1 MTMNAQEAWDKF
13 IETGR
18 VDYYLLSRGINIYA
32 EGVLP
37 PQQRQALLS
46 LRQAQQAQSSV
57 GGDGV
62 APDGFGNRAEGA
74 PIG

>member
-1 MTMNAQEAWDKF
+1 MTGMALSAQEAWDKF

-37 PQQRQALLS
+37 SAQREALLRCS
-46 LRQAQQAQSSV
+46 DRV
-57 GGDGV
+57 GGDGFE
-62 APDGFGNRAEGA
+62 PDGDGDRAAGA
-74 PIG
+74 PVG

>member
-1 MTMNAQEAWDKF
+1 MNAQEAWDKF

-37 PQQRQALLS
+37 QEQRNALLNS
-46 LRQAQQAQSSV
+46 RSAGGDGFESEGFGNSAAGASV
-57 GGDGV
+57 GGQ
-62 APDGFGNRAEGA
+62 
-74 PIG
+74 

>member
-1 MTMNAQEAWDKF
+1 MTINAQEAWEKF

-37 PQQRQALLS
+37 SEQRQALLR
-46 LRQAQQAQSSV
+46 LRDAQTAPPF
-57 GGDGV
+57 GGDGI
-62 APDGFGNRAEGA
+62 APDGFGHHTEGSA
-74 PIG
+74 IG

>member
-37 PQQRQALLS
+37 LEQREALLN
-46 LRQAQQAQSSV
+46 LRSQQQAQSSV

-62 APDGFGNRAEGA
+62 APDGFGDRAEGA
-74 PIG
+74 AIG

>member
-1 MTMNAQEAWDKF
+1 MAMNAQEAWDKF

-37 PQQRQALLS
+37 QEQRNSLLNAK
-46 LRQAQQAQSSV
+46 LP
-57 GGDGV
+57 GGDGFES
-62 APDGFGNRAEGA
+62 DGFGNRAESTAVGRQ
-74 PIG
+74 